1 MAPFEAKWNV
11 DAKRLTEQARK
22 ARRLAASMVD
32 QKATDSLLG
41 LAAEYEAKLA
51 ELAAAQEAEQPPEPG
66 ISPPLP
72 AATSSPLSQPAP
84 PMEPEKD

>member
-32 QKATDSLLG
+32 QKAAATLLG
-41 LAAEYEAKLA
+41 LATEYEAQLAKLA
-51 ELAAAQEAEQPPEPG
+51 AEAEQNPEGGSLLLPP
-66 ISPPLP
+66 P
-72 AATSSPLSQPAP
+72 AAPTSPLVQPTP
-84 PMEPEKD
+84 PMEPAKD